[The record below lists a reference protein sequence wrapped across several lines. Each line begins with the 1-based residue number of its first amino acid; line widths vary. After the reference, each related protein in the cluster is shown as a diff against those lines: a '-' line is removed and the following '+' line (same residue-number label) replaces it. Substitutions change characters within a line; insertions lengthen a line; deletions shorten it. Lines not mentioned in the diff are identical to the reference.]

1 MTEAMPFLQKYD
13 ITFLRP
19 PTICKRVFV
28 SRKDT
33 FLRRRLCVPAKPYEN
48 CVLVCAA
55 LRVLMLSPRKLNV
68 YVFPFSATHV
78 RT

>member
-1 MTEAMPFLQKYD
+1 MMNTPPF
-13 ITFLRP
+13 
-19 PTICKRVFV
+19 CKRDFV

-33 FLRRRLCVPAKPYEN
+33 FPRDILCVPAKPYEN